1 MDKDVDETNKTLT
14 LEPARQQTRHRNFII
29 ILGPTIIPFYL
40 QHFSSGPMTSSY
52 SSFFLRSP
60 FLDDS
65 FVLMAQLFPPQER
78 RRKGVFFY
86 TLSLLLI
93 WQRTTTMQLT
103 VYPPHDDGGPA
114 Y

>member
-52 SSFFLRSP
+52 SSFFL
-60 FLDDS
+60 
-65 FVLMAQLFPPQER
+65 
-78 RRKGVFFY
+78 
-86 TLSLLLI
+86 TLAI
-93 WQRTTTMQLT
+93 F
-103 VYPPHDDGGPA
+103 G
-114 Y
+114 